1 MAIDF
6 ETMWADLKVR
16 DAQRAT
22 EFYALPKEERERLEK
37 EFIDLANDRFSE
49 DPLLVDD
56 DEGLE

>member
-6 ETMWADLKVR
+6 ETMWADLKAL
-16 DAQRAT
+16 DAQRAA

-37 EFIDLANDRFSE
+37 EFIDPANDRFSE